1 MLHKILFQKLREG
14 ANMICSCIFGIFM
27 LWLNPTGAL
36 GQTECVP
43 IEECDDLRLLFVREH
58 PDTGCTTLGS
68 NCSTTDPLHHVT
80 YRVFLYY
87 EVDSSVPDSILNF
100 MLNYNYLFA
109 NVRLRNLDNN
119 GLSYIDKNASR
130 ACMRSGAG
138 VSWDLDSTVVYELS
152 VANEASILFIN
163 ESASACGPTDARI
176 QFSPNPP
183 SGAPTCFITSNCAYA
198 ELFPIIVQSYPGE
211 TIWLECKKLEYSS
224 SVSTIPCDPLPCAY
238 TSGTGTPNTNGVAQ
252 YTIPQVNPPSGANS
266 QLEVMFGDTIYQP
279 EGWYDT
285 QVLLKRNGGSGNLDV
300 SYVEFSVEVRSD
312 VAISAPTT
320 VSGVAPVSMIQTSGT
335 GNAVTYTLHYVV
347 PYNPAQTLA
356 PDGLDSVSVIRVGPP
371 MPFNQRFNMVLE
383 LVNEA
388 DSRVRTDQGCS
399 SIDLSADT
407 VLIINSIGDTLCP
420 NYVLPGG
427 VFRVEGREDTVG
439 VCPEPQLR
447 FGFVT
452 TDTVT
457 YIPFD
462 YFELILKVHQTGN
475 LSIKDVVF
483 PSNWTCTNDTDCTSP
498 CWELAPGF
506 DDVVIVKL
514 CRETGGFTFKNDS
527 AFINII
533 FEGYGCINGADIEV
547 LRFLRDDAAGFI
559 CVPEI
564 DLTNQGF
571 PVCSPEIKGTITSGI
586 TDEPVVDVDV
596 LFLPNH
602 NLICNSDYCPNDTM
616 QTNAFG
622 VFAKCGCVR
631 CDTIVIKPQSPP
643 GSDYLNGV
651 STFDLVLINKHI
663 LGVEL
668 FDSPYKIIAADANN
682 SKSVTTFDIAELRK
696 LILGIYSELPSCS
709 SWEFIPTAFD
719 LSIPLNPLNP
729 SPPESI
735 MVTSTTNY
743 DFHAIKIGD
752 VNGSA
757 DSSALRFGKQG
768 STFIEFQISQIKN
781 DGLLVVPI
789 VYTGADEVE
798 ALQCGIRFDPGQ
810 WEFVGATMGDLEG
823 IGAES
828 FGLTQA
834 DQGIVK
840 MLWYAGYSSPDP
852 GLKPGTTM
860 FYLTFKSQGGL
871 KENEAYLALDDEA
884 LENLAWAPN
893 GKEFR
898 IFANQNNSIERSE
911 VSTSVKVLTVE
922 ASPNPTSGEV
932 RLLVHS
938 TQPTSARIGM
948 FSSFGQM
955 LWMQSINLPVG
966 ETSLETNVLI
976 NQPAGVYLWKVWTP
990 QGAKAEG
997 HLVKQ

>member
-1 MLHKILFQKLREG
+1 
-14 ANMICSCIFGIFM
+14 MICSCLCGIFM

-100 MLNYNYLFA
+100 MLDYNYLFA

-211 TIWLECKKLEYSS
+211 TIWIECKKLEYSS

-252 YTIPQVNPPSGANS
+252 YTIPQANPPSGANS

-651 STFDLVLINKHI
+651 STFDIVLINKHI
-663 LGVEL
+663 LGIEQ
-668 FDSPYKIIAADANN
+668 FDAPYKVIAADAND
-682 SKSVTTFDIAELRK
+682 SKTVSTFDIAEFRK
-696 LILGIYSELPSCS
+696 LILGIYQELPNNE
-709 SWEFIPTAFD
+709 SWRFVPKVYAFPNPANPFV
-719 LSIPLNPLNP
+719 PLF
-729 SPPESI
+729 PESI
-735 MVTSTTNY
+735 VVPPDTSF
-743 DFHAIKIGD
+743 DFYAVKVGD

-757 DSSALRFGKQG
+757 VTSALRNGNHE
-768 STFIEFQISQIKN
+768 STFLEFRTPILKQ
-781 DGLLVVPI
+781 DGYLAIPVVYIGVDELV
-789 VYTGADEVE
+789 
-798 ALQCGIRFDPGQ
+798 ALQCAVRFDSEKM
-810 WEFVGATMGDLEG
+810 EFVGITQGELEG
-823 IGAES
+823 ISSES
-828 FGLTQA
+828 FGLTQVE
-834 DQGIVK
+834 QGVVK
-840 MLWYAGYSSPDP
+840 MLWYAGYESPDP
-852 GLKPGTTM
+852 WLKPGTTM
-860 FYLTFKSQGGL
+860 FYLTFKPKPSFDKESQP
-871 KENEAYLALDDEA
+871 LAFDDAEMD
-884 LENLAWAPN
+884 NLAWASN

-898 IFANQNNSIERSE
+898 LIARQSRPKERINELS
-911 VSTSVKVLTVE
+911 SGKALMVE
-922 ASPNPTSGEV
+922 ASPNPTSGNIRMVV
-932 RLLVHS
+932 RS
-938 TQPTSARIGM
+938 EEPTPARVAVFSA
-948 FSSFGQM
+948 FGQM
-955 LWMQSINLPVG
+955 LWMQQLELTNSDSIL
-966 ETSLETNVLI
+966 ETSVLAD
-976 NQPAGVYLWKVWTP
+976 QPAGVYLWKVWTSS
-990 QGAKAEG
+990 GAKAQG
-997 HLVKQ
+997 HIVKQ